1 MNRKVNGKKRT
12 RFFTLNKFGYMLRKY
27 LQTFKETFIDKKK
40 KTFIDEK
47 EKTFIDEK
55 EKTVIVEKKNIYRKT
70 GKTFIDKKKKQE
82 EKSKNPT
89 EQVLLT
95 TMSSMGTGMNI
106 FGLSLG
112 FWLMNRDTLYNMT
125 IHMIEISIVIQL
137 VDAMFEKKSLYV

>member
-70 GKTFIDKKKKQE
+70 GKTLIDKKKKQE

-89 EQVLLT
+89 EQVFLT